1 MQRNSS
7 AVVIFAILALILFFA
22 GCLLMKTAF
31 DKKDNYYL
39 SDSGF
44 SVNAYVGGD
53 AYNYIING
61 TYFIGYLVISVGS
74 FLGSLNSLF
83 ASLYFANKKDTSSIG
98 SDRAK
103 SNQKKASND
112 LPPI

>member
-7 AVVIFAILALILFFA
+7 AVVIFATLAVILFIA
-22 GCLLMKTAF
+22 GCLLMNTAF
-31 DKKDNYYL
+31 DKKDSYYL

-83 ASLYFANKKDTSSIG
+83 ASLYFANKKDARPIEREG
-98 SDRAK
+98 AK
-103 SNQKKASND
+103 NNQKKASND